1 VGSARVHAYIYPIGV
16 YITNVSESLVYSVP
30 AMHCEHCERAVGR
43 ELAAVPGV
51 ERVEVDLETKRVA
64 VIGTA
69 LDDDVIR
76 AAIEEA
82 GYEAA

>member
-1 VGSARVHAYIYPIGV
+1 VYADIYPVGV
-16 YITNVSESLVYSVP
+16 YDPNMSESLVYSVT
-30 AMHCEHCERAVGR
+30 AMHCEHCERAVGH

-51 ERVEVDLETKRVA
+51 ERVEVDLETKRIV
-64 VIGTA
+64 VTGTD
-69 LDDDVIR
+69 LDDATLR